1 MVTLLP
7 NLAFYM
13 KIIRRILLLLLSVI
27 ILFVGRG
34 VDIVH
39 CVHDGTVK
47 MLTCLQGEAAHDDEE
62 HLPPC
67 GCLSVGH
74 VEVSPTKVQPT
85 VDFQAVPPLLAVLPA
100 LVVVLQPVLKKEHEF
115 AAVYTV
121 YQRPPRSYLRLIR
134 ILLI

>member
-1 MVTLLP
+1 
-7 NLAFYM
+7 M
-13 KIIRRILLLLLSVI
+13 KFIRRMVLLQLSLI

-74 VEVSPTKVQPT
+74 VEVSPAKVQPT
-85 VDFQAVPPLLAVLPA
+85 VDFQTVPPLLAMLPA
-100 LVVVLQPVLKKEHEF
+100 LVPVLQPVLTEQRSL
-115 AAVYTV
+115 ATV
-121 YQRPPRSYLRLIR
+121 YVVHQHPPRSYLRLIR

>member
-1 MVTLLP
+1 
-7 NLAFYM
+7 M
-13 KIIRRILLLLLSVI
+13 KVIRRILLILLSVI
-27 ILFVGRG
+27 ILLVGRG

-39 CVHDGTVK
+39 CVHDGTVR
-47 MLTCLQGEAAHDDEE
+47 MLTCLQGEAAHDDKE

-74 VEVSPTKVQPT
+74 VEVSPTSIQPT
-85 VDFQAVPPLLAVLPA
+85 VDFRAVPPLVTVLPA
-100 LVVVLQPVLKKEHEF
+100 LVAVLQPMKETCSL

-121 YQRPPRSYLRLIR
+121 CQRPPRSYLRLIR

>member
-1 MVTLLP
+1 
-7 NLAFYM
+7 M
-13 KIIRRILLLLLSVI
+13 KVIRRILLILLSVI

-39 CVHDGTVK
+39 CVHDGTVR

-74 VEVSPTKVQPT
+74 VEVSPIQVQPT
-85 VDFQAVPPLLAVLPA
+85 VNFQAVPPLLAVMPA
-100 LVVVLQPVLKKEHEF
+100 LVAVMQPLLDEGHER
-115 AAVYTV
+115 AVAYTGC
-121 YQRPPRSYLRLIR
+121 QRPPRCYLRLLR
-134 ILLI
+134 VLLI